1 MDKLSVRLEVA
12 AKIHE
17 DIAGQ
22 SALTA
27 TIREAAAL
35 ARRVEEAQACEVV
48 SVRPTSHLPVY
59 ELTALD
65 GRGRPGKCGQRV
77 RLVREE

>member
-27 TIREAAAL
+27 TIREAAQL
-35 ARRVEEAQACEVV
+35 ARRVEEAPVV
-48 SVRPTSHLPVY
+48 PVRISDGYYVINLPY
-59 ELTALD
+59 ELI
-65 GRGRPGKCGQRV
+65 GRIGDRFL
-77 RLVREE
+77 LVREE